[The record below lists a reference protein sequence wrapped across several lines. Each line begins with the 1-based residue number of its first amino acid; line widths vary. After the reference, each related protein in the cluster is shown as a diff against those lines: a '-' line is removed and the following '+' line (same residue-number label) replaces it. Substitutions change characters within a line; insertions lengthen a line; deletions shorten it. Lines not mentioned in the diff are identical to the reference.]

1 MNTQNQCERKEPGE
15 PAWKQKLY
23 YSDLVCKGLK
33 GESGNNWQTGMYW
46 PFSVTWPIV
55 CLGRLAIGNISKYS
69 NNRQTISLTACRT
82 WTKDHDW
89 KEWISLLDAFYKHHT
104 TLYTTRFIYW
114 TKQVIKLNVFIPLDS
129 FSMQFQVSSHSKFLH
144 SNSHHISPEWV
155 HFHQNKLAIRLKHH
169 AILRCFAYSLE
180 DKSLHF

>member
-15 PAWKQKLY
+15 SRNSITVIWF
-23 YSDLVCKGLK
+23 VGVWR
-33 GESGNNWQTGMYW
+33 GNNWQTGVYW

-55 CLGRLAIGNISKYS
+55 CLGQPAIGNISKYS
-69 NNRQTISLTACRT
+69 NNRQTTSLTACRT

-114 TKQVIKLNVFIPLDS
+114 TKQVIKLNVFIPSDS
-129 FSMQFQVSSHSKFLH
+129 FSLQFQHSKFLH

-155 HFHQNKLAIRLKHH
+155 HFHQHKLAIRLKHH
-169 AILRCFAYSLE
+169 AILLCFAYSLE
-180 DKSLHF
+180 DQSLHF